1 MEFLTLCHLRNKDL
15 MNVGDIQKLLGVL
28 PAQMSRIIRSLENRD
43 IALISCSINPLDKRK
58 IDVVL
63 TDTGNIAFENHQ
75 TTRVSFVQELLQ
87 KLNDEEIDD
96 LKKLVDRLTDLI
108 IENSKT
114 HESLS
119 SV

>member
-1 MEFLTLCHLRNKDL
+1 
-15 MNVGDIQKLLGVL
+15 
-28 PAQMSRIIRSLENRD
+28 
-43 IALISCSINPLDKRK
+43 
-58 IDVVL
+58 
-63 TDTGNIAFENHQ
+63 
-75 TTRVSFVQELLQ
+75 LLQ